1 MTTDDIAEEYVNLM
15 AKLIDLPL
23 APEHHPGVVENLRK
37 IAAIAQLVNEFPLPD
52 EIEAAPV
59 FQP

>member
-1 MTTDDIAEEYVNLM
+1 MTTDEIAEEYVNLM

-23 APEHHPGVVENLRK
+23 APEHHPGVVENLSK
-37 IAAIAQLVNEFPLPD
+37 IAAIAQLVNEFPLPE